1 MGNSNESIRQLSRII
16 RDANSIVA
24 ICGADM
30 VSASGYT
37 DLESDDVFYDIEMK
51 YGAST
56 PELYSSRCYNTR
68 PEQFFEFYRNEV
80 ICEKEPSAGYYAL
93 AELER
98 RGKIRSI
105 ITKDVHGIPQKA
117 GCHKVLEHL
126 GNIYHNECPKCKK
139 QYSIEY
145 VKKADKVPRCEQCN
159 SVVRPKIVLPG
170 EMVPNNVMT
179 EVVNAISQADVVLLL
194 GVTDPFYE
202 VEKMIQYYNGDKL
215 VYIRETMMEPDDRV
229 NIFINDKV
237 CNVLPEAII

>member
-1 MGNSNESIRQLSRII
+1 MGKNKENIQQLSRII

-68 PEQFFEFYRNEV
+68 PEKFFDFYRNEV

-98 RGKIRSI
+98 RGKLRSI

-117 GCHKVLEHL
+117 GCHNVLEYL
-126 GNIYHNECPKCKK
+126 GNIYHNECQKCKRE
-139 QYSIEY
+139 YSIEY
-145 VKKADKVPRCEQCN
+145 VKQAEKVPRCETCN

-170 EMVPNNVMT
+170 EMIPNHVMT
-179 EVVNAISQADVVLLL
+179 EVVNAVSQADVVLLL
-194 GVTDPFYE
+194 GVTEPFYE
-202 VEKMIQYYNGDKL
+202 IEKMVQYYEGDKL
-215 VYIRETMMEPDDRV
+215 IYIRETRMEPDDRV

>member
-1 MGNSNESIRQLSRII
+1 MGKNSGNIQQLRRII
-16 RDANSIVA
+16 RDANNIVA
-24 ICGADM
+24 FCGADM

-68 PEQFFEFYRNEV
+68 PEKFFDFYRNEV

-117 GCHKVLEHL
+117 GCQKVLEYL
-126 GNIYHNECPKCKK
+126 GNIYRNECPKCKRG
-139 QYSIEY
+139 YSIDY
-145 VKKADKVPRCEQCN
+145 VKQADTVPRCENCN
-159 SVVRPKIVLPG
+159 SVVRPGIVLPG
-170 EMVPNNVMT
+170 EMVPNHIMT
-179 EVVNAISQADVVLLL
+179 EVVNAISQADVLLLL
-194 GVTDPFYE
+194 GVNDPFYE
-202 VEKMIQYYNGDKL
+202 VEKMTQYYTGDKMI
-215 VYIRETMMEPDDRV
+215 YIRETIIEPDDRV
-229 NIFINDKV
+229 NIFINDRV